1 MPTSSQPVRLREPR
15 WPAFIAMLA
24 AAGVYLALPEPL
36 SVGPG
41 WGLLVVI
48 LILMVPIVVSD
59 RRGDHKITRAL
70 TFTANAII
78 TLAMIASLI
87 HLVKGI
93 PEHAEAP
100 KTLLRSAVALWIA
113 NILVFAL
120 WYWKLDG
127 GGPLRREDPTSQSK
141 SSFLFPQMMGRGDAN
156 APHWSPHFVDYL
168 FLAFNT
174 STAFS
179 PTDTAVLSR
188 AAKLATMLQS
198 IISLTIVA
206 LIAARAVNIL

>member
-1 MPTSSQPVRLREPR
+1 MPTPSQRLREPR
-15 WPAFIAMLA
+15 WPAFIAMLG

-41 WGLLVVI
+41 WGLLAVI
-48 LILMVPIVVSD
+48 LVLMVPIVVSD

-78 TLAMIASLI
+78 TLAMIASLV

-93 PEHAEAP
+93 PEHAETPQA
-100 KTLLRSAVALWIA
+100 LLRSAVALWVA

-127 GGPLRREDPTSQSK
+127 GGPLHREDPDSQSK
-141 SSFLFPQMMGRGDAN
+141 SSFLFPQMTRAGDAN
-156 APHWSPHFVDYL
+156 APVWTPHFVDYL

-188 AAKLATMLQS
+188 SAKLATMLQS